1 MRVASGAMCRDEAGP
16 LATSQLKMTASMYP
30 FMEPHGL
37 KLAAGSVEQY
47 GQYPG
52 HQHHPHPAY
61 TFPPHHP
68 MFPHPAADP
77 FSGDQSFDIDTF
89 YFSLKRKESVKDMF

>member
-1 MRVASGAMCRDEAGP
+1 MTVASGAMCRDEAGP
-16 LATSQLKMTASMYP
+16 LATSPTKMTASMYP

-52 HQHHPHPAY
+52 HQHPPHPY

-77 FSGDQSFDIDTF
+77 FSGEYSSFDILVF
-89 YFSLKRKESVKDMF
+89 

>member
-1 MRVASGAMCRDEAGP
+1 MTVASGAMCRDEAGP
-16 LATSQLKMTASMYP
+16 LATSPLNMTASMYP

-52 HQHHPHPAY
+52 HQHHP
-61 TFPPHHP
+61 PPTP
-68 MFPHPAADP
+68 SLPTIPCSPTQQQTPSQVNTAP
-77 FSGDQSFDIDTF
+77 LTSLYFDIDTTF
-89 YFSLKRKESVKDMF
+89 